1 MNISD
6 SPEITL
12 APNTIGITVHFGEHG
27 MALLH
32 KIGQVLTTDLTKD
45 LKFKKNHAED
55 LKQTTFIDQLKK
67 RRSIYVLGK
76 RVHLSQVYL
85 AELIQEAVRSCPS
98 AHNSQSTCIVILMGD
113 SHHHFWN
120 VVKEV
125 QRKLVPAHIVAGA
138 ELKVDQCSAGFGTV
152 LFYEDQQII
161 QQLQKKIPFDAAEFP
176 IWSEQVSGMA
186 QYAVWTCL
194 ADAGL
199 GASLQHYNPSIDAD
213 ISKVFEIPKHWLL
226 RAQLVFGSI
235 EEKVAEK
242 EHYKDEERFMIYA

>member
-1 MNISD
+1 
-6 SPEITL
+6 
-12 APNTIGITVHFGEHG
+12 
-27 MALLH
+27 MALLE
-32 KIGQVLTTDLTKD
+32 KIGHVLTADITKD
-45 LKFKKNHAED
+45 FKLKKKVAEEIHE
-55 LKQTTFIDQLKK
+55 LTFVDHLKK
-67 RRSIYVLGK
+67 RRSIHVLGK
-76 RVHLSQVYL
+76 KVHFSQAYL

-98 AHNSQSTCIVILMGD
+98 ALNSQSSRIVVLFGD
-113 SHHHFWN
+113 SHAKFWEI
-120 VVKEV
+120 VKEV
-125 QRKLVPAHIVAGA
+125 QRKIIAVHVFAGT
-138 ELKVDQCSAGFGTV
+138 EMKIDQYAAGFGTV
-152 LFYEDQQII
+152 LFYEDQRTI

-176 IWSEQVSGMA
+176 VWSEQVSGMA

-199 GASLQHYNPSIDAD
+199 GASLQHYNPSIDAG

>member
-12 APNTIGITVHFGEHG
+12 TSNTIGITVHFGEHG

-85 AELIQEAVRSCPS
+85 AELIQ
-98 AHNSQSTCIVILMGD
+98 
-113 SHHHFWN
+113 
-120 VVKEV
+120 
-125 QRKLVPAHIVAGA
+125 
-138 ELKVDQCSAGFGTV
+138 
-152 LFYEDQQII
+152 
-161 QQLQKKIPFDAAEFP
+161 
-176 IWSEQVSGMA
+176 
-186 QYAVWTCL
+186 YAVWTCL
-194 ADAGL
+194 VDAGL

-213 ISKVFEIPKHWLL
+213 ISKVFEIPKHWRL

-235 EEKVAEK
+235 EEKAAEK
-242 EHYKDEERFMIYA
+242 EHHKDEERFMIYA